1 MLETPTGPASEGLSS
16 LERMLVMKK
25 LPTYGTLPNADL
37 AVLAEVSRER
47 FFPKGSLLLAE
58 GEAVPAIYLIVEG
71 RVQVSRGGRVIGTV
85 AADNGIGGLGL
96 LAGDPY
102 GVDARALEDT
112 LTLELEADL
121 MFELFEDRF
130 AILHHILRD
139 LSRQMIDQYRDPRIS
154 PAEIIPGWE
163 AVPLGRDLDLVER
176 IFFLRKMLPFRKA
189 GINALAEVSRA
200 LTQIQFEAGTVL
212 WREGEPA
219 HGIYL
224 VLNGRVRCR
233 SAAGQDFAAGPGFPL
248 GALEAVAEAP
258 RWYGAVA
265 ETRIAGL
272 QGPVETLVDV
282 FEDNFDLARLYL
294 GGMAQGLIRILER
307 RLALRADLPR
317 LGLSPALEVTASPE
331 GGGAPPV

>member
-1 MLETPTGPASEGLSS
+1 MLDTPTGLVREGLSS

-25 LPTYGTLPNADL
+25 LPTYGTLPSADL
-37 AVLAEVSRER
+37 AVLADMSRER

-58 GEAVPAIYLIVEG
+58 GEAVPAIYLIVLG
-71 RVQVSRGGRVIGTV
+71 RVEVSRGGRVVGTV
-85 AADNGIGGLGL
+85 AAANGIGGLGL

-139 LSRQMIDQYRDPRIS
+139 LARQMIDQYRDPRIS
-154 PAEIIPGWE
+154 PAEIIPGWDP
-163 AVPLGRDLDLVER
+163 VPAGRDLDLVER

-200 LTQIQFEAGTVL
+200 LMQIQFEAGTVL
-212 WREGEPA
+212 WHEGEPA
-219 HGIYL
+219 PGVFL
-224 VLNGRVRCR
+224 VMNGEVRCR
-233 SAAGQDFAAGPGFPL
+233 SAAGQDFVAGPGFPL
-248 GALEAVAEAP
+248 GALEAVAEEP
-258 RWYGAVA
+258 RWYEAVA
-265 ETRIAGL
+265 ETRVTGL
-272 QGPVETLVDV
+272 QGPVETLIDV
-282 FEDNFDLARLYL
+282 FEDNFDLARRYL

-307 RLALRADLPR
+307 RLALGADLPN
-317 LGLSPALEVTASPE
+317 LGLSPALE
-331 GGGAPPV
+331 GRAPTGES